1 MKKPNKSI
9 KSYMR
14 HFLRPGKSL
23 LGTLALYLFVGVV
36 LAAGGTA
43 ASILIS
49 RNENADPIERG
60 NNYSYFS
67 SISYN
72 GMFVA
77 FDSEASNL
85 DMDTTDE
92 YYGWDIFIMNRQL
105 ESGVLDVDVEI
116 TMITRGGLADSRYPM
131 LVREKDLS
139 SELEGRFVV
148 FQSDS
153 SEFDYLD
160 GGDPGP
166 YRDIFLYDGGGS
178 TPKIYP
184 VSRAYNYPGG
194 LPNNHSGSPG
204 RIANSVDNPVHAGAV
219 VYLDNTD
226 NPWVVFESLATNLVN
241 PATNGKQH
249 IFLRQVREV
258 NGATGETTLISQNFS
273 GQQANGDCTNPVVS
287 SDGRF
292 IAFVSYA
299 NNLYSGPDG
308 TKAQIYLVDRAD
320 EKIYL
325 VSKGTGGEAGNGNSF
340 TPSIGETQDG
350 KIRVAFSSDATN
362 LVSGDSNGYR
372 DVFVATFTPGAD
384 PALVHDIQ
392 RVSVSS
398 ENVQGNNISTAPT
411 ISGNGTVV
419 AFTSYSTNLV
429 YNDNNYEC
437 FDASGR
443 INCPDIFSR
452 TLDYGAYNITWRT
465 SLTQYG
471 EESQANSGA
480 TQLDGSGQYASFVTF
495 ADLIGDG
502 SMGYYQQ
509 IYVRDHGLP
518 AGNPIISPTYWKFIN
533 VGLDQS
539 VMQQFTLR
547 FIDDLQI
554 GTIAID
560 GGDPHFAVLVGTCGP
575 GVYHV
580 GDSCTFNVQY
590 NTLQP
595 GDDLGDVFYDKVVI
609 NLPEDSRG
617 KLYIAL
623 EGHISVV
630 TYNPLVMID

>member
-1 MKKPNKSI
+1 MSD
-9 KSYMR
+9 
-14 HFLRPGKSL
+14 FLRPGKSL
-23 LGTLALYLFVGVV
+23 LGTLVLFLLVGVV
-36 LAAGGTA
+36 VAAGGTA

-49 RNENADPIERG
+49 RNETAPAERG
-60 NNYSYFS
+60 NNYSYLS
-67 SISYN
+67 SISYS
-72 GMFVA
+72 GKIVA

-85 DMDTTDE
+85 DLDTTDE
-92 YYGWDIFIMNRQL
+92 YSGWDIFIMNRQL
-105 ESGVLDVDVEI
+105 EGGVLDTDIEI
-116 TMITRGGLADSRYPM
+116 SMITRGGLADSRYPM
-131 LVREKDLS
+131 LVRKPQPTVGVEYD
-139 SELEGRFVV
+139 EQRFVV

-153 SEFDYLD
+153 SEFDYLV

-166 YRDIFLYDGGGS
+166 YRDIFLYDSGGG

-204 RIANSVDNPVHAGAV
+204 RIANTVDNPVHAGAV
-219 VYLDNTD
+219 VYLVKTD
-226 NPWVVFESLATNLVN
+226 DTYHPWVVFESLATNLVSTAN
-241 PATNGKQH
+241 NGKQQ
-249 IFLRQVREV
+249 IYLRQVKEAYAEPLV
-258 NGATGETTLISQNFS
+258 GITTLISKNLS
-273 GQQANGDCTNPVVS
+273 GEQANGDCTHPVVS

-292 IAFVSYA
+292 VAYVSYA
-299 NNLYSGPDG
+299 TNLVSGPDG
-308 TKAQIYLVDRAD
+308 TKAQIYLLDQD
-320 EKIYL
+320 MGIIYL
-325 VSKGTGGEAGNGNSF
+325 ISSSVGGVSGNGNSF
-340 TPSIGETQDG
+340 TPSIGETPEG
-350 KIRVAFSSDATN
+350 KIRVVFSSDATN
-362 LVSGDSNGYR
+362 LVAGDTNGYR
-372 DVFVATFTPGAD
+372 DIFVTEITPGQ
-384 PALVHDIQ
+384 PGHTILLV
-392 RVSVSS
+392 STSS
-398 ENVQGNNISTAPT
+398 EGVQGNNISTAPT

-437 FDASGR
+437 FDTSGR

-539 VMQQFTLR
+539 VMQQFTMK
-547 FIDDLQI
+547 FIDELQI

-560 GGDPHFAVLVGTCGP
+560 GSNPHFAVLVGTCGP

-609 NLPEDSRG
+609 NLIDDSRE

-630 TYNPLVMID
+630 SYNPLVMID